1 MGTDYRIE
9 HINRDL
15 TYFNTS
21 TQSDELI
28 LSKHYLDL
36 YSKIL
41 ECLDE
46 VPTALE
52 NFKILNRY
60 FIVLYQNQ
68 KYRFRSDLNDQVNR
82 KIRYDLIQPNQIKI
96 YIEQLST
103 PYNTTNFSE
112 LYQNPDV
119 VIGTAGEGYNSNGV
133 TIFDKIHGFWIKEIQ
148 SNYILLEQKPNRI
161 ANFAVGAVI
170 NATDTKFLQQQI
182 NRARVQCLCNCNFC
196 SCDCNYCSCNCNY
209 CSCNCNYCTC
219 NCNYRSGTV
228 IQKICNCNCNYC
240 ACNCNFEFN
249 YN

>member
-1 MGTDYRIE
+1 MAIT
-9 HINRDL
+9 RDL
-15 TYFNTS
+15 NYFNTT

-36 YSKIL
+36 YNKIL
-41 ECLDE
+41 ETLDE
-46 VPTALE
+46 TPTSLDD
-52 NFKILNRY
+52 FRLLYRH
-60 FIVLYQNQ
+60 FVVLYQNQ
-68 KYRFRSDLNDQVNR
+68 KYRFRSPLSNPSNIDRLNYE
-82 KIRYDLIQPNQIKI
+82 KIYPNQIKI
-96 YIEQLST
+96 YIEQLAT

-119 VIGTAGEGYNSNGV
+119 VIGTAGEGYGSNGK

-209 CSCNCNYCTC
+209 CSCNCNYCHC
-219 NCNYRSGTV
+219 NCNYNSGTV
-228 IQKICNCNCNYC
+228 FEKLCNCNCNYC